1 MTDDGIQKLCVD
13 GNCKSIRLLSL
24 IGCCKVTTKGIQ
36 LALDNL
42 PQLSILDHELLLECL
57 AEIAQNAVDHKL
69 SLPKY
74 SLKTL
79 HILNS
84 FYVKSFT
91 YKSGS
96 LLQSV
101 LLCPNVTRVYLNVPW
116 RKWFDWDGTELL
128 SLLSLEKLY
137 TLEIKYNCYYIL
149 NELRENHFDSGLTFD
164 GVVPILKKFGRC
176 LKKLTLN
183 GFYFIDIPA
192 IINFCPNLELL
203 SFSNCVTDQSNETKV
218 STKVMDKAERLIVLQ
233 KLKQLDIREFPS
245 ISSENLF
252 ALLSSPFLSYI
263 YLAECNALSDNVFR
277 KVANIHSF
285 ANLDFLLISHN
296 NLLVT
301 KKGIEIFLNESN
313 PLKTIVL
320 YNTPGITSEDVND
333 WNNDKAI
340 WITKNWHF
348 KLYFYSY
355 FLKICL
361 GGNRDK
367 KKESVI

>member
-1 MTDDGIQKLCVD
+1 MTDDGIRKLCVD

-24 IGCCKVTTKGIQ
+24 QECRKVTTKGIQ

-42 PQLSILDHELLLECL
+42 PQLSVLRHELLLDCL
-57 AEIAQNAVDHKL
+57 AEIAQNAVDHNL
-69 SLPKY
+69 PLPKY

-79 HILNS
+79 HILNHI
-84 FYVKSFT
+84 YMKSFI

-96 LLQSV
+96 LQQSV
-101 LLCPNVTRVYLNVPW
+101 LLCPNVTRVYLCMPW
-116 RKWFDWDGTELL
+116 KKWFDWDGTELL

-192 IINFCPNLELL
+192 IINFCPNLEVLYI
-203 SFSNCVTDQSNETKV
+203 SSCKTDQSV
-218 STKVMDKAERLIVLQ
+218 IDKAERPVILQ
-233 KLKQLDIREFPS
+233 KLKKVVIRKFPT
-245 ISSENLF
+245 ISSENLL
-252 ALLSSPFLSYI
+252 ALLSSSSLLCI
-263 YLAECNALSDNVFR
+263 YLVECNALSDHVFH
-277 KVANIHSF
+277 KAANLHSF
-285 ANLDFLLISHN
+285 PNLEYLYISN
-296 NLLVT
+296 NNLVT

-313 PLKTIVL
+313 PLRTIFL
-320 YNTPGITSEDVND
+320 HYTSGITSEDVND
-333 WNNDKAI
+333 WNDKAI
-340 WITKNWHF
+340 WIIKNWQF
-348 KLYFYSY
+348 KLYFYSDS
-355 FLKICL
+355 LKICL

-367 KKESVI
+367 KERRMHI

>member
-1 MTDDGIQKLCVD
+1 
-13 GNCKSIRLLSL
+13 
-24 IGCCKVTTKGIQ
+24 
-36 LALDNL
+36 
-42 PQLSILDHELLLECL
+42 L

-69 SLPKY
+69 TLPKY

-101 LLCPNVTRVYLNVPW
+101 LLCPNVTRVYLKVPW

-149 NELRENHFDSGLTFD
+149 YELRENHFDSGLTFD

-176 LKKLTLN
+176 LKTLTLN

-203 SFSNCVTDQSNETKV
+203 SISNCVTDQSNETKV
-218 STKVMDKAERLIVLQ
+218 STKVIDKAERLIALQ
-233 KLKQLDIREFPS
+233 KLKQLDIRKLAT

-252 ALLSSPFLSYI
+252 ALLPHFFHTYTFQNVMPYLIMSFIRLPISIPFL
-263 YLAECNALSDNVFR
+263 
-277 KVANIHSF
+277 
-285 ANLDFLLISHN
+285 IS
-296 NLLVT
+296 
-301 KKGIEIFLNESN
+301 I
-313 PLKTIVL
+313 
-320 YNTPGITSEDVND
+320 
-333 WNNDKAI
+333 
-340 WITKNWHF
+340 
-348 KLYFYSY
+348 
-355 FLKICL
+355 ICTYPAAWSL
-361 GGNRDK
+361 
-367 KKESVI
+367 KKELKFF

>member
-1 MTDDGIQKLCVD
+1 MD

-42 PQLSILDHELLLECL
+42 PQLSVLDHELLLHCL

-69 SLPKY
+69 TLPKY

-137 TLEIKYNCYYIL
+137 TLEIEFNCYYIL
-149 NELRENHFDSGLTFD
+149 YELRENHFDSGLTFD

-203 SFSNCVTDQSNETKV
+203 SFSNCVTDQSNETKD
-218 STKVMDKAERLIVLQ
+218 STKDIDKAERLIVLQ
-233 KLKQLDIREFPS
+233 KLKQLDIRAFPT
-245 ISSENLF
+245 ISSENLL
-252 ALLSSPFLSYI
+252 ALLSSSSLLCI
-263 YLAECNALSDNVFR
+263 YLVECNALSDNVFR